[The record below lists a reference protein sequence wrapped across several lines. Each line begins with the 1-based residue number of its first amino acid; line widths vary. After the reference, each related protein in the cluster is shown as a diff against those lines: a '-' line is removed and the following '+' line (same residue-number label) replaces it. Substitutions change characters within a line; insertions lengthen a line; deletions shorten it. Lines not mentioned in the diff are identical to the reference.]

1 MSFPYLMQETFD
13 DGTRGNFDS
22 EVDAGSVLDFPSYKE
37 LSRFGLSPW
46 QGAHALRVRLS
57 GANDAYV
64 EEGNAI
70 TGQSPVS
77 LWFPLLVG
85 ADVTL
90 DDGDRVNVLEVRSSD
105 PVPEAFIAVRRTGTN
120 YELVAGEGANVLR
133 NYGTITRSNSRW
145 YQIEL
150 TYSFSVG
157 TMLIDWYVDG
167 GQVGSQFTSAVSP
180 LSMIRIGAPSGTSA
194 NDAGTILVGG
204 IIADD
209 ARIFPRLRFA
219 AETVWVT
226 RDITA
231 YLGNGTI
238 DAVNFTSTGTDGV
251 LSILD
256 VDVFE
261 SGIATFSREPI
272 VYLRNTEVNAQVPGQ
287 NLPVSFR
294 KGIYVQLTGTN
305 PQAWISLKDGGSG
318 IVRSQSNYIDKAFK
332 S

>member
-1 MSFPYLMQETFD
+1 MAYPFLSQETFD

-22 EVDAGSVLDFPSYKE
+22 EVDVGSILDFPSYKE

-46 QGAHALRVRLS
+46 QGAHALRVSLS
-57 GANDAYV
+57 GANDAYI
-64 EEGNAI
+64 EESNAI
-70 TGQSPVS
+70 VAQSLIS

-85 ADVTL
+85 ADFTL
-90 DDGDRVNVLEVRSSD
+90 DDGDVVNVLEVRSTS
-105 PVPEAFIAVRRTGTN
+105 PTPEAFVAIRRTGAN
-120 YELVAGEGANVLR
+120 YELVAGQSVTVER

-145 YQIEL
+145 YQVEL
-150 TYSFSVG
+150 TVNQVTG
-157 TMLIDWYVDG
+157 TIDWYVDG
-167 GQVGSQFTSAVSP
+167 GQIGSQITGVSISP
-180 LSMIRIGAPSGTSA
+180 LTTIRIGVPAGTSA
-194 NDAGTILVGG
+194 GDSGTLLVGG

-209 ARIFPRLRFA
+209 LRIFPRLRFA

-238 DAVNFTSTGTDGV
+238 DSVNFTSTGTDGI
-251 LSILD
+251 LTILD

-272 VYLRNTEVNAQVPGQ
+272 VYLRNVAANDQVPGQ
-287 NLPVSFR
+287 NLPISFR
-294 KGIYVQLTGTN
+294 RGVYVQLTGAN

-318 IVRSQSNYIDKAFK
+318 VVRSQSNYIDLARK
-332 S
+332 

>member
-1 MSFPYLMQETFD
+1 MAYPFLSQETFD
-13 DGTRGNFDS
+13 DGTLGNFDS
-22 EVDAGSVLDFPSYKE
+22 EVDVGSVLDFPSYKE

-57 GANDAYV
+57 GANDAYIQ
-64 EEGNAI
+64 ELTAI
-70 TGQSPVS
+70 TNQSPVS
-77 LWFPLLVG
+77 FWFPFLVA

-90 DDGDRVNVLEVRSSD
+90 DDGDVVNVLEVRSTS
-105 PVPEAFIAVRRTGTN
+105 PTPEAFVAIRRTGAN
-120 YELVAGEGANVLR
+120 YELVAGQSVTVER

-145 YQIEL
+145 YQVEL
-150 TYSFSVG
+150 TVNQVAG
-157 TMLIDWYVDG
+157 TIDWYVDG
-167 GQVGSQFTSAVSP
+167 GQIGSQITGVSISP
-180 LSMIRIGAPSGTSA
+180 LTTIRVGAPAGTSA
-194 NDAGTILVGG
+194 SDSGTLLVGG
-204 IIADD
+204 LIADD
-209 ARIFPRLRFA
+209 LRIFPRLRFA

-238 DAVNFTSTGTDGV
+238 DSVNFTSTGTDGV
-251 LSILD
+251 LTILD

-294 KGIYVQLTGTN
+294 RGVYVQLTGTN

-318 IVRSQSNYIDKAFK
+318 VVRSQSNYIDLARK
-332 S
+332 